1 MLGAPFFQ
9 PGYVCGYYAPGISGT
24 VNTFHVIP
32 VLYAWDDEADSIV
45 LDAALFAV
53 SPRTPPPTIRLLLV
67 LSRLKIGVLGTVQ
80 ICSLPIAILTTSV
93 TL

>member
-67 LSRLKIGVLGTVQ
+67 LSSDESYHDEKKYISHRRIV
-80 ICSLPIAILTTSV
+80 S
-93 TL
+93 

>member
-53 SPRTPPPTIRLLLV
+53 SPRTPPPPFVYYLYFQVMKVTMMKKNT
-67 LSRLKIGVLGTVQ
+67 SATGV
-80 ICSLPIAILTTSV
+80 
-93 TL
+93 